1 MKYKITNLYSAPPSR
16 TVARSAKRRAFGA
29 LDGALLPISRH
40 SALPDTPKEHGAPA
54 DISELFGF
62 GGFYDPLADAQPV
75 IYASPRLKKRNAAR
89 LRALIWRARKMIGKA
104 KETIVSKRRLVR
116 ERRAARRDRAAPIPM
131 LCGALC
137 AVLLIFAVSL
147 GTVGYRFLLR
157 ERILRFDRVTVPELV
172 GQSFDDSLL
181 DPSFFEV
188 ELIYEYDPSS
198 ECGTVIEQSLTPGVV
213 RRVYRGGEL
222 CKISLTVS
230 LGERMIVMKDYTSRP
245 EREAVLDL
253 KNQSLKFEITEKYS
267 DTEDVGRIISTT
279 PSAGESFSADEV
291 VTLVVSL
298 GKEQKLAAVPELVG
312 LGEVRATELLRALG
326 FEVGEIKYVASARPL
341 GTVVSQSAS
350 AYSLLALGSR
360 VDLSVSAGLAFGE
373 KTVPNLYGLTPE
385 EARERL
391 AEVGLVCGR
400 IYTIQSGGGAETV
413 VSQSIAAGTPI
424 TAGVVSIDIYVS
436 S

>member
-1 MKYKITNLYSAPPSR
+1 M
-16 TVARSAKRRAFGA
+16 ARSAKRRTF
-29 LDGALLPISRH
+29 GALLPISRH
-40 SALPDTPKEHGAPA
+40 SALPDTPRKHSTPA

-62 GGFYDPLADAQPV
+62 GGFYDPLSDAQPE
-75 IYASPRLKKRNAAR
+75 IYLPSHQRKRKTAR
-89 LRALIWRARKMIGKA
+89 FRAFIWRVRRRIERQ
-104 KETIVSKRRLVR
+104 KETIVSKKQAAR
-116 ERRAARRDRAAPIPM
+116 ERRAARRGNAAPIPM

-137 AVLLIFAVSL
+137 AVVLIFTVSL

-157 ERILRFDRVTVPELV
+157 ERILRFERVTVPELR
-172 GQSFDDSLL
+172 GQTLDETLL

-188 ELIYEYDPSS
+188 ELNYEYDPST
-198 ECGTVIEQSLTPGVV
+198 ECGTVIEQLPTPGVV
-213 RRVYRGGEL
+213 RRVYRGGDP

-230 LGERMIVMKDYTSRP
+230 LGERVIIMSDYTSRP
-245 EREAVLDL
+245 EREAVLEL

-267 DTEDVGRIISTT
+267 DTEAEGCIISTT
-279 PSAGESFSADEV
+279 PSAGERFSADEV

-298 GKEQKLAAVPELVG
+298 GKEQKLAAVPDLLG
-312 LGEVRATELLRALG
+312 LGEARATELLRALG
-326 FEVGEIKYVASARPL
+326 FEVGEIKYVASTSPL
-341 GTVVSQSAS
+341 GTVVSQGAS
-350 AYSLLALGSR
+350 AHSLLPIGSR
-360 VDLSVSAGLAFGE
+360 VDLSVSAGTAFSE
-373 KTVPNLYGLTPE
+373 KTVPNLYGLTPD

-400 IYTIQSGGGAETV
+400 VYSIQSGGGAETV